1 MSVRGLDFKPIKPA
15 DIPEKASRRSR
26 SRYDATI
33 GEFMR
38 SGAPA
43 IEVDLEERNTH
54 TICGQ
59 LQKAIDRCGLQGNV
73 KAMERCKRV
82 FVVRVTP

>member
-1 MSVRGLDFKPIKPA
+1 
-15 DIPEKASRRSR
+15 
-26 SRYDATI
+26 
-33 GEFMR
+33 MR